1 MCQQYLY
8 PIVMHLV
15 GDVGIQ
21 KGDIQSSAYIA
32 PGLMYILFIAY
43 AYQFYIT
50 IWDILT
56 LLLVV
61 LYKFDQL
68 EILDCK

>member
-1 MCQQYLY
+1 
-8 PIVMHLV
+8 MHLL

-50 IWDILT
+50 I
-56 LLLVV
+56 
-61 LYKFDQL
+61 
-68 EILDCK
+68 